1 MDILATIPSFG
12 EFYSEKLLNDSESL
26 EEAEILIK
34 YEGYLEKEQE
44 IALKLSRF
52 ENLEIPSGFEY
63 NGLTSLSYEAREK
76 LSKMKPHTLG
86 QASRISGVTPADI
99 SILIVYFGR

>member
-1 MDILATIPSFG
+1 LPSFRD
-12 EFYSEKLLNDSESL
+12 FFDQKLLSDSESL
-26 EEAEILIK
+26 EEVEILIK

-44 IALKLSRF
+44 IANKLSRF
-52 ENLEIPSGFEY
+52 EHLEIPNGFDY
-63 NGLTSLSYEAREK
+63 TALSSLSYEAREK
-76 LSKMKPHTLG
+76 LSKMRPATLG